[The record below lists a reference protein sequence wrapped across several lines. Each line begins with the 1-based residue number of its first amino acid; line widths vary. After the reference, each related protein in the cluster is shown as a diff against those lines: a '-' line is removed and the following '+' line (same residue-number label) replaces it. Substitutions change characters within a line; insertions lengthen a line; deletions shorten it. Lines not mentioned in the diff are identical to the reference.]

1 MLSAKFMNPEKFERK
16 LSLEEQFRKPEI
28 LELYGGKVEIIDI
41 CPENK
46 KYEIPVVVAPGWAA
60 TPEVFKDNILT
71 LAELGRRTISI
82 NSSHGIE
89 TEKIENFPDA
99 ELRKAAALIR
109 TLEEK
114 NINKVDAIGHS
125 EAGIY
130 LTLAATLYP
139 EKFRN
144 IILVDPG
151 GMIGKDNIARLSV
164 DFSLDII
171 KQTIRSI
178 KDRRLIK
185 PILKAFWEAGK
196 PIGFHPVRAFRE
208 VLAISDFQIH
218 ELLRGLKEKG
228 IGLSIIHAVDDKAF
242 PMDKVQKIAKTD
254 QLDGF
259 YSVKGTHN
267 EFYLKAKEYTQLADK
282 ALTDLALRKK

>member
-1 MLSAKFMNPEKFERK
+1 MNPERFEKK
-16 LSLEEQFRKPEI
+16 LSLEEQFKNPKI
-28 LELYGGKVEIIDI
+28 LELYGGKVEVVDI
-41 CPENK
+41 SPENQK
-46 KYEIPVVVAPGWAA
+46 DEVPVVVAPGWMA

-71 LAELGRRTISI
+71 LAELGRRTISV
-82 NSSHGIE
+82 NSPHGIE
-89 TEKIENFPDA
+89 AEKIENFPDA
-99 ELRKAAALIR
+99 ELRKAAAFIK

-130 LTLAATLYP
+130 LTVAATIYP
-139 EKFRN
+139 DKFRN

-185 PILKAFWEAGK
+185 PILKSFWEGGK
-196 PIGFHPVRAFRE
+196 LKNLHPVRAVRE
-208 VLAISDFQIH
+208 ILAISDFQIH

-228 IGLSIIHAVDDKAF
+228 VGLSIIHAIDDKAF
-242 PMDKVQKIAKTD
+242 PMDRVQKIAKTD

-267 EFYLKAKEYTQLADK
+267 EFYLKAKKYTQLADE
-282 ALTDLALRKK
+282 ALTALALRKKID